1 MPKEMLPIVDK
12 RAIQYIVEEAVES
25 GIEDIGSSPKVVL
38 DYFRTR
44 LLCTYKEK
52 ISKSDFSYTAAQ
64 ENPPLVKYMLW

>member
-1 MPKEMLPIVDK
+1 MFVFKSQVHLLVMNQIK
-12 RAIQYIVEEAVES
+12 
-25 GIEDIGSSPKVVL
+25 GSSPKVVL